1 MELFTGQRIDG
12 RTDGRVLIVL
22 YSLHSTAVTIVVRS
36 YGSSTLRRHLPPA
49 RCSITS
55 SIGKEGESLIT
66 SLRDERDE
74 SVMIWELYCFL
85 RSGTRVPYLF
95 AWLLSTDSYVL
106 PIDIQHILEYII
118 TSIDSYSESFVVL

>member
-12 RTDGRVLIVL
+12 RTDGRVLIEL

-36 YGSSTLRRHLPPA
+36 YGSSTVRRHLSP
-49 RCSITS
+49 IK
-55 SIGKEGESLIT
+55 KEGESLIT
-66 SLRDERDE
+66 SLRVERDE